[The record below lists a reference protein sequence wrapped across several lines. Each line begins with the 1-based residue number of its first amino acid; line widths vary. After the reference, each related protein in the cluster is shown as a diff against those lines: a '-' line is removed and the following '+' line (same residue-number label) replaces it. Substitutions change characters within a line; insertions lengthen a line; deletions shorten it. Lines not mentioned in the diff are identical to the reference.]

1 MSALPKSVHVA
12 VAVITAAD
20 GKILLTRRA
29 SDKHQ
34 GGLWEFP
41 GGKCEPGEP
50 VRAALARE
58 IREELDIEIT
68 TVEPLISIPYQYP
81 DLHVLLEVFRVTSFT
96 GKPRGAEGQPMQWVT
111 PGQLD
116 EIPLPAA
123 NRPIVRAIQLPQ
135 QYLVTPDLS
144 DSRQLYQGV
153 MAAAAGGSRLIQLR
167 TPQLERTDYLK
178 LADRLLADLPDT
190 AMLLLK
196 GELPDLLT
204 RPQAGWHLT
213 SAQLR
218 AFAGQERPLPAN
230 RWLAASCHDA
240 EELALAQALGCD
252 FATLS
257 PVQPTAS
264 HPDAPALGLDLA
276 TELTAAAQL
285 PVFWLG
291 GMQTSD
297 LKKVRAGGG
306 QGIAAIRGLWGP
318 EPLL

>member
-1 MSALPKSVHVA
+1 MSAPSKSVHVA
-12 VAVITAAD
+12 VAVITATD

-50 VRAALARE
+50 VRDALARE
-58 IREELDIEIT
+58 IREELDIGIT
-68 TVEPLISIPYQYP
+68 AAEPLISIPYQYP
-81 DLHVLLEVFRVTSFT
+81 DLHVLLEVFRVTSFD
-96 GKPRGAEGQPMQWVT
+96 GEPRGAEGQPMRWVT
-111 PGQLD
+111 PDQLD
-116 EIPLPAA
+116 DIPLPAA
-123 NRPIVRAIQLPQ
+123 NRPIVRAIQLPNR
-135 QYLVTPDLS
+135 YLVTPDLA
-144 DSRQLYQGV
+144 DTEQLYRGV
-153 MAAAAGGSRLIQLR
+153 MNAAAQGIRLIQLR
-167 TPQLERTDYLK
+167 APQLKHDVYLE
-178 LADRLLADLPDT
+178 LADRLRTDLPGT
-190 AMLLLK
+190 VTLLLK
-196 GELPDLLT
+196 GKLPNLLA

-213 SAQLR
+213 AAQLR
-218 AFAGQERPLPAN
+218 AFAGQERPLPAS

-240 EELALAQALGCD
+240 EELALAEALGCD

-257 PVQPTAS
+257 PVLPTAS
-264 HPDAPALGLDLA
+264 HPGAPALGLELA

-291 GMQTSD
+291 GMLPEHLPQA
-297 LKKVRAGGG
+297 RAGGG

>member
-1 MSALPKSVHVA
+1 MSAASKSVHVA

-50 VRAALARE
+50 VRDALARE
-58 IREELDIEIT
+58 IHEELDMEIT
-68 TVEPLISIPYQYP
+68 TAEPLISIPYQYP
-81 DLHVLLEVFRVTSFT
+81 DLHVLLEVFRITSFE
-96 GKPRGAEGQPMQWVT
+96 GEPRGAEGQPMQWVT
-111 PGQLD
+111 PEQLD
-116 EIPLPAA
+116 DIPLPAA

-135 QYLVTPDLS
+135 RYLITPDLP
-144 DSRQLYQGV
+144 DSQQLYQGV
-153 MAAAAGGSRLIQLR
+153 INAAGQGMRLIQLR
-167 TPQLERTDYLK
+167 APQLKRDDYLE
-178 LADRLLADLPDT
+178 LADRLLSDLADT
-190 AMLLLK
+190 TTLLLK
-196 GELPDLLT
+196 GELPDLLA

-213 SAQLR
+213 STQLR
-218 AFAGQERPLPAN
+218 AFAGQKRPLPAN

-240 EELALAQALGCD
+240 EELALASSLGCD

-257 PVQPTAS
+257 PVRPTTS
-264 HPDAPALGLDLA
+264 HPGAPALGLELA

-297 LKKVRAGGG
+297 LEKVRAGGG
-306 QGIAAIRGLWGP
+306 QGIAAIRGLWKA
-318 EPLL
+318 ERL